1 MEGDKFNEV
10 RDLIGKNVKALV
22 GELVKDDKSSEST
35 RPSRQAGV
43 SPASLSQNRT

>member
-35 RPSRQAGV
+35 RVRR
-43 SPASLSQNRT
+43 NE